1 MIQVMAA
8 LRKLVGFIGAG
19 FEFVQDMADELFQ
32 GILPASFV
40 VKYAVNGFQAAMEAR
55 YSQPTSHDD
64 KGRARNHVPT
74 SANARPIS
82 RVARARNSLAGA
94 GRIAQSVVNSP
105 VGRMTGILTLASLSY
120 EMADEFITAQANARL
135 AEMWP
140 DNFTLFGF
148 AQVVNKFDDLESFL
162 LEDSSCYMLRQY
174 ELLNRTYIMFPCLDL
189 QMKRYSQTDEGT
201 TSIDATQCWA
211 DANPSIGQ
219 NSLFACSASS
229 TCCEGQGQC
238 DKLIACGACGT
249 PSMPLTNKYGCDSA
263 LRKCVCGVPKQE
275 VDRCSANLHCDAS
288 AQCELVSS
296 MSSIS
301 YGTIPCKL
309 CPSDSQVLCL
319 LDAGKGM
326 PGGCAC
332 ILERVVQLAACS
344 ATPGSETTVDGS
356 RLCGYLPGQSPTS
369 TQWAFDMENLM
380 VVPCAE
386 AAVGVCS
393 TVYNMAGVRS
403 SQGGATTSMR
413 MVVAA
418 SLRTQQASRR
428 RLLQQEDEPETHRD
442 EPETHRDGYEDDAR
456 RIPHKQLDEL
466 LTAPGWD
473 SAASPCNA
481 LALAYQ
487 EGKIQFG
494 VLETVELRRCAFWRL
509 VGRRVLRAHNL
520 STRVGE
526 TFLVSWEDLIKVT
539 LAAPDATLALL
550 RNPTVFAS
558 ALMYHPWMRPV
569 RSLGVEIANRLEH
582 LRWVREIDFDV
593 HEALFGDALPDEP
606 EKKQRNR
613 AANASARGRRLLS
626 SSVVSSAEQVA
637 QFSAQIIRSAP
648 SVERA
653 AVPSRVAGAWS
664 TASFAWPP
672 VYDYSGKSCPLALA
686 ALDMG
691 RQAAMINALYFRN
704 FDQTLHPPRPI
715 DRSLRGNLPNISAW
729 IPASLPPGE
738 AAAVAARSWASWV
751 FHRALDLGGIRPSH
765 LVAFFTTDQKWSL
778 QWILETS
785 IKCDLAAVVT
795 CSMHDKDLIMSTVVF
810 LLFYTGVRVVT
821 GALGLGSAL
830 STLFLLSYPGFIL
843 WYAFGT
849 PPSCFPMVPTCLLS
863 DLIATLEL
871 LVPARLVFP
880 DDLTNCGDGCLRSCA
895 DLNFTGWED
904 PLAFALCDTDPGTC
918 QFLLERLPVETG
930 FPALDAVAW
939 TRLRRA
945 IERSE
950 HVVRHAPLAGH
961 RLCTWVSFVT
971 ATPVLAALG
980 GAAVLAGAACMA
992 LLDLVPSVVA
1002 FTGQLYVFYAAAQ

>member
-19 FEFVQDMADELFQ
+19 FEFIQDMADEIFQ

-40 VKYAVNGFQAAMEAR
+40 QKYAVQGFQDAMEAR

-64 KGRARNHVPT
+64 RGRARNHVPT
-74 SANARPIS
+74 AANARPIS
-82 RVARARNSLAGA
+82 RVARARNALAGA
-94 GRIAQSVVNSP
+94 GRTAMAIASSP
-105 VGRMTGILTLASLSY
+105 VGKMTGVLTLATLGY
-120 EMADEFITAQANARL
+120 QIADEFITNQVNEKL
-135 AEMWP
+135 AELWP

-148 AQVVNKFDDLESFL
+148 SQVVNKFDDLESFL
-162 LEDSSCYMLRQY
+162 VEDSSCYLLHQY
-174 ELLNRTYIMFPCLDL
+174 ELLNKTYTMFPCLSL
-189 QMKRYSQTDEGT
+189 EMKQYSQTDEGT

-229 TCCEGQGQC
+229 TCCEARGQC
-238 DKLIACGACGT
+238 DKLIACGACGV

-263 LRKCVCGVPKQE
+263 LRKCVCGVPKQV
-275 VDRCSANLHCDAS
+275 VDRCSANLHCDAG

-319 LDAGKGM
+319 LDAGRGM

-332 ILERVVQLAACS
+332 MLERVVQLAACS
-344 ATPGSETTVDGS
+344 ATPGSETTLDGS

-403 SQGGATTSMR
+403 SQGGASTTMR

-418 SLRTQQASRR
+418 SLRSQRGGARR
-428 RLLQQEDEPETHRD
+428 RLLQQEPDTH
-442 EPETHRDGYEDDAR
+442 TDGYEDAM
-456 RIPHKQLDEL
+456 QLSPQQLEEL
-466 LTAPGWD
+466 LAAPGWD
-473 SAASPCNA
+473 RAAPPCDA
-481 LALAYQ
+481 LALAHQ
-487 EGKIQFG
+487 EGKTQLG

-509 VGRRVLRAHNL
+509 VGRRVLRAHKL
-520 STRVGE
+520 SGRVSE
-526 TFLVSWEDLIKVT
+526 TFLVSWEDLLKVT

-550 RNPTVFAS
+550 RNPAVFAS

-569 RSLGVEIANRLEH
+569 RALGVELANRLEH

-593 HEALFGDALPDEP
+593 HEALFGDGPPQP
-606 EKKQRNR
+606 EKRLPRFIHGRPNS
-613 AANASARGRRLLS
+613 SAPSGGRRLLS
-626 SSVVSSAEQVA
+626 LSVVSSAEQVA
-637 QFSAQIIRSAP
+637 QFSAQVIRSAP
-648 SVERA
+648 AGERA

-704 FDQTLHPPRPI
+704 FEKTLRAPAPI
-715 DRSLRGNLPNISAW
+715 DRSLRGNLPNLSAW
-729 IPASLPPGE
+729 IPASLSH
-738 AAAVAARSWASWV
+738 AAGAPAKAAQSWASWV
-751 FHRALDLGGIRPSH
+751 FHRALDLGGIRPEH

-778 QWILETS
+778 QWILQTS
-785 IKCDLAAVVT
+785 VKCDLAAVIT
-795 CSMHDKDLIMSTVVF
+795 CSRHDKDLVMSTVVF
-810 LLFYTGVRVVT
+810 LLMYAGMRAVA
-821 GALGLGSAL
+821 GALGLGSL
-830 STLFLLSYPGFIL
+830 PSTLFLFSYPGFIL

-880 DDLTNCGDGCLRSCA
+880 EDLTTCGDGCLRSCA
-895 DLNFTGWED
+895 DLNFTGWAD
-904 PLAFALCDTDPGTC
+904 PLAFALCDTDPGAC
-918 QFLLERLPVETG
+918 RFLLGHLPAETG
-930 FPALDAVAW
+930 FGALDAVAW
-939 TRLRRA
+939 GPLRRA

-950 HVVRHAPLAGH
+950 RVIALGTPLAGH

-971 ATPVLAALG
+971 ATPALAALAA
-980 GAAVLAGAACMA
+980 AAVLAGAAAVA
-992 LLDLVPSVVA
+992 LLDLVPSTVA
-1002 FTGQLYVFYAAAQ
+1002 FMGQLYVFYTAPQ